1 MSGTIT
7 AIYEQGVLRPLTPLA
22 LPEYTQVQLQIIE
35 PDFNI
40 EAERQRV
47 RQVLIEAGVIRPRP
61 VVEPV
66 QPIAETTLAAV
77 AEVLGKVGPLSELIM
92 AEREGR

>member
-7 AIYEQGVLRPLTPLA
+7 AIYEQGVLRPLTPLV
-22 LPEYTQVQLQIIE
+22 LPEHTQVQLQIVE
-35 PDFNI
+35 PDSGI
-40 EAERQRV
+40 GTERQRV
-47 RQVLIEAGVIRPRP
+47 REVLIKAGVIRPRP
-61 VVEPV
+61 MVELV

-77 AEVLGKVGPLSELIM
+77 AEALGKAGPLSELIM